1 MAFCGADQVTDANF
15 WVSTCRRYAA
25 VLMLLVRRRSLVAV
39 VEKEQESQGWMIE
52 QRFHSGRKVDSEL
65 MSDCN
70 KRLFYSGQQAAN
82 VAVLFGAR
90 CR

>member
-39 VEKEQESQGWMIE
+39 VEKEQESL
-52 QRFHSGRKVDSEL
+52 FKSGMDDRTEISFRKKS
-65 MSDCN
+65 
-70 KRLFYSGQQAAN
+70 RQ
-82 VAVLFGAR
+82 
-90 CR
+90 